1 MDDINKYM
9 ELLIQAI
16 KESSEYRLYKQAE
29 ASLNE
34 MPQLKIRVDDL
45 NRANHRVH
53 TEKDPQKLFQEIHEL
68 NEESKELRRIP
79 QVNTYI
85 QAELDLCKLLQ
96 YITLEINGGID
107 IHVPGTVL
115 YE

>member
-1 MDDINKYM
+1 MDDIIKYM

-34 MPQLKIRVDDL
+34 TPQLKIRVDDL
-45 NRANHRVH
+45 NRANHRLH
-53 TEKDPQKLFQEIHEL
+53 TEKDPQKLFREIREL

-79 QVNTYI
+79 QVNSYI

-96 YITLEINGGID
+96 YVTLEINGGID
-107 IHVPGTVL
+107 IHVPGTAL